1 MKIFL
6 KVQKFTLKAKKVFF
20 LFSKTLSES
29 SVLNKRRN
37 KKRSSENT
45 KTKFSDDLSLSNL
58 VPEKG
63 IEPPTFALRMRCST
77 D

>member
-1 MKIFL
+1 MCPTFG
-6 KVQKFTLKAKKVFF
+6 VQFKL
-20 LFSKTLSES
+20 
-29 SVLNKRRN
+29 
-37 KKRSSENT
+37 
-45 KTKFSDDLSLSNL
+45 KTKFSDDLSLSKL